1 MKKITNPIY
10 SIYPTI
16 FCSGSILVNDVP
28 VRDWYGERTKK
39 GGFTGDIPLN
49 NVLLKSGTYK
59 VEGRMLPRYGQEFIT
74 EEEWMRIKFF
84 HYENGEFKTK
94 QPYPPIESPWGGLS
108 EGIKHTN
115 FEISTE
121 IEVDLPFEVA
131 GWEGSLDLRKENEE
145 QLFNEVLAYYEQIR
159 MVLQE
164 HHASNFLE
172 MAQAKMKIQET
183 TLYFDKA
190 RKKKL
195 FNGNF

>member
-1 MKKITNPIY
+1 M
-10 SIYPTI
+10 S
-16 FCSGSILVNDVP
+16 
-28 VRDWYGERTKK
+28 
-39 GGFTGDIPLN
+39 
-49 NVLLKSGTYK
+49 
-59 VEGRMLPRYGQEFIT
+59 
-74 EEEWMRIKFF
+74 IKFF
-84 HYENGEFKTK
+84 HYENGEFKTTRT

-131 GWEGSLDLRKENEE
+131 GWEGSLDLSKENEE

-183 TLYFDKA
+183 TLYFDEA
-190 RKKKL
+190 RKKSFLTGTSKL
-195 FNGNF
+195 FDQKLEVEALNPENLKLEIMGYGKLVRLMTLDNTQPLKFKSPNPERQGAIEMEIKLDKPETGKDFRII